1 MAARVLADGTPGQP
15 APDWIT
21 PGRAVAA
28 VYAAGMFMSIMDTQ
42 IVNVALA
49 TLGRD
54 FAATPIQVQWVVT
67 GYLLS
72 LAMCI
77 PTSGWLGDR
86 FGTKRVYV
94 SAVTIFTI
102 ASALCAAATS
112 LPELVVM
119 RVLQGIGGGLMT
131 PVGTAMLY
139 RTYPPDRRV
148 HVARLI
154 TRVTMVAP
162 ATAPIIGGI
171 FVTELSWHWIF
182 IVNVPFGT
190 AAALFG
196 ARFLPVHPPVSSR
209 RFDVPG
215 CLLGS
220 CGLAALLYGM
230 TEGPTQG
237 WASPAV
243 WGTVAGGAAMLA
255 GFAVN
260 CLRRRSPLLRLRLLG
275 DRLLGRCCLLVGCS
289 TTAFFGSLVF
299 TALYLQEGRG
309 FSALQSG
316 LTTFPEAIGIGLSSQ
331 LVARIYPRIGP
342 RRLMAAGFA
351 GLAAVNAL
359 LATLGAGSS
368 LWLVRALML
377 CIGISVSY
385 VMLPTQA
392 AAFARIS
399 SSDQGDASAIF
410 TTMQRSFSALGV
422 AVLSSVLAIGT
433 GHRLTAPV
441 HAFHAVYLTAAAVA
455 LLGGVLTFW
464 ISDRAAAE
472 TMVRRRAGP
481 AADTELPA
489 AAQPR
494 SRPASEESA
503 EARGCWCHGRNVTV
517 LVRNTNDTPVAGS
530 LQARLPPS
538 PSCPNVAAETVLPK
552 NSRSLP
558 GRSDGG
564 PARKKLSVRRTRPPH
579 RPGPQYRIRP
589 VTSARRA
596 PPHNPAGSWRKAW

>member
-1 MAARVLADGTPGQP
+1 MAARILADGTAGPP

-54 FAATPIQVQWVVT
+54 FKATPVQVQWVVT

-94 SAVTIFTI
+94 GAVTIFTI
-102 ASALCAAATS
+102 ASALCASATS
-112 LPELVVM
+112 LPELVAM
-119 RVLQGIGGGLMT
+119 RILQGVGGGLMT

-139 RTYPPDRRV
+139 RAYPPDRRV

-196 ARFLPVHPPVSSR
+196 ARFLPAQPSAKSR
-209 RFDVPG
+209 SFDLPG

-220 CGLAALLYGM
+220 CGLAALLYGV

-237 WASPAV
+237 WATPAV
-243 WGTVAGGAAMLA
+243 WGTAAGGVGLLA
-255 GFAVN
+255 GFVVN

-275 DRLLGRCCLLVGCS
+275 DQLLRRCCLLVGCS

-316 LTTFPEAIGIGLSSQ
+316 LTTFPEAIGIALSAQ

-351 GLAAVNAL
+351 ALAVVNGLLAA
-359 LATLGAGSS
+359 LGGGSS
-368 LWLVRALML
+368 LWLIRGLML
-377 CIGISVSY
+377 CIGISQAY

-399 SSDQGDASAIF
+399 SADQGDASAIF
-410 TTMQRSFSALGV
+410 TTMQRSLSALGV
-422 AVLSSVLAIGT
+422 AVLASVLAVGT

-441 HAFHAVYLTAAAVA
+441 SAFHAVYLTAAVVA
-455 LLGGVLTFW
+455 LLGGVLALR
-464 ISDRAAAE
+464 ISDRAAAG
-472 TMVRRRAGP
+472 TMVRRRPGP
-481 AADTELPA
+481 AAGTELPA
-489 AAQPR
+489 AGGAWRRPAAQPR

-503 EARGCWCHGRNVTV
+503 EARGCCCHGGNVTV
-517 LVRNTNDTPVAGS
+517 LVRNANDTPVAGS

-564 PARKKLSVRRTRPPH
+564 PAR
-579 RPGPQYRIRP
+579 
-589 VTSARRA
+589 
-596 PPHNPAGSWRKAW
+596 